1 MTVTENQPTLKDG
14 RVVAIAGP
22 VIDVEFPPDAVPRIN
37 TALAFEITIDGTPQ
51 EVRAEVAQQ
60 IGDSRVRAIC
70 LRPTDGLVRGTP
82 VKNTGSGMQMPVG
95 EGVLGHV
102 VNVIGEPL
110 DVPELDASKIDD
122 HWDIHRPAPDFDS
135 LEPQRIVF
143 PTGIKVIDLLTPYLQ
158 GGKIGLFGGAGVGKT
173 VLITEM
179 INRVASQFG
188 GVSVFAGVG
197 ERTREGTDL
206 FLEMGE
212 TIMGDGVTR
221 VLDKAALVFGQM
233 DEPPGVRLR
242 VALAALTIAE
252 YFRDVKNQDVL
263 LFVDNIFRFVQ
274 AGSEV
279 STLLGRMPSAVGY
292 QPTLADEMGQLQ
304 ERITSTRG
312 RSITSLQAVY
322 VPADDYT
329 DPAPFTTFTH
339 LDATTE
345 LSRDIAALGIYPAVD
360 PLSSSSTILSPEVV
374 GERHYNVA
382 RRVQETLQRYKELQ
396 DIIAILGLDE
406 LSEEDR
412 ITVARARKIQR
423 FLSQPMFVAKTFTG
437 LDGVFTPVEETVDS
451 FEQLVNG
458 DLDDLPEQAFL
469 NVGGAESARAKAAEL
484 RKSAGA

>member
-1 MTVTENQPTLKDG
+1 MTENELQDG

-22 VIDVEFPPDAVPRIN
+22 VIDVEFPRG
-37 TALAFEITIDGTPQ
+37 ALPELNSAIEFTIELEGESTI
-51 EVRAEVAQQ
+51 VLAEVAQQ
-60 IGDSRVRAIC
+60 LGNSRVRAIC
-70 LRPTDGLVRGTP
+70 MKPTDGLVRGTA
-82 VKNTGSGMQMPVG
+82 VRNTGHGIQVPVG
-95 EGVLGHV
+95 EKVLG
-102 VNVIGEPL
+102 NVWNVWGEAL
-110 DVPELDASKIDD
+110 DTQPEGIDELER
-122 HWDIHRPAPDFDS
+122 WDIHRPAPTFDS
-135 LEPQRIVF
+135 LEPSARMF
-143 PTGIKVIDLLTPYLQ
+143 ETGIKVVDLLTPYVA

-179 INRVASQFG
+179 INRVASQHG

-206 FLEMGE
+206 RLEMME
-212 TIMGDGVTR
+212 SGVYE
-221 VLDKAALVFGQM
+221 KAALVFGQM

-242 VALAALTIAE
+242 VALSALTMAE
-252 YFRDVKNQDVL
+252 YFRDVAGQDVL

-304 ERITSTRG
+304 ERITSTKG

-345 LSRDIAALGIYPAVD
+345 LSRTVASLGIYPAVD
-360 PLSSSSTILSPEVV
+360 PLASTSTILSPEVV
-374 GERHYNVA
+374 GDHHYGVA

-412 ITVARARKIQR
+412 LTVSRARKVER
-423 FLSQPMFVAKTFTG
+423 FLSQPFFVAKVFTG
-437 LDGVFTPVEETVDS
+437 LDGEYVPVAETVES
-451 FEQLVNG
+451 FEAIIDG
-458 DLDDLPEQAFL
+458 GLDDLPEQAFL
-469 NVGGAESARAKAAEL
+469 NVGNIDQVQAKAKQLAES
-484 RKSAGA
+484 

>member
-1 MTVTENQPTLKDG
+1 MTVTEANPSTEKPELKEG
-14 RVVAIAGP
+14 RVVSIAGP
-22 VIDVEFPPDAVPRIN
+22 VVDVEFPRGHLPEIN
-37 TALAFEITIDGTPQ
+37 HALEFTVTIEGNDIVIT
-51 EVRAEVAQQ
+51 AEVAQQ
-60 IGDSRVRAIC
+60 IGDGRVRAIC
-70 LRPTDGLVRGTP
+70 LKPTDGLTRGT
-82 VKNTGSGMQMPVG
+82 VVTNLGRGLAMPVG
-95 EGVLGHV
+95 DGVLGHV
-102 VNVIGEPL
+102 LNVLGEPL
-110 DVPELDASKIDD
+110 DVDHLDNIDD
-122 HWDIHRPAPDFDS
+122 RWEIHRPAPAFDT
-135 LEPQRIVF
+135 LEPKRIMF
-143 PTGIKVIDLLTPYLQ
+143 ETGIKVIDLLTPYLQ

-179 INRVASQFG
+179 INRVATQHG

-206 FLEMGE
+206 FIEMGE
-212 TIMGDGVTR
+212 TVMGDGKTP
-221 VLDKAALVFGQM
+221 VLTKAALVFGQM

-242 VALAALTIAE
+242 IALAALTVAE
-252 YFRDVKNQDVL
+252 YFRDARGQDVL

-292 QPTLADEMGQLQ
+292 QPTLADEMGELQ

-345 LSRDIAALGIYPAVD
+345 LDRQIAALGIYPAVN
-360 PLSSSSTILSPEVV
+360 PLSSTSTILAPEVV
-374 GERHYNVA
+374 GERHYRVA
-382 RRVQETLQRYKELQ
+382 IRTQEILQRYKELQ

-412 ITVARARKIQR
+412 VTVNRARKIQR
-423 FLSQPMFVAKTFTG
+423 FLSQPFFVGEVFTG
-437 LDGVFTPVEETVDS
+437 LKGINVPIDETVDS

-469 NVGGAESARAKAAEL
+469 NVGNADSARAKAKQLSEQ
-484 RKSAGA
+484 

>member
-1 MTVTENQPTLKDG
+1 MTMTENELQDG

-22 VIDVEFPPDAVPRIN
+22 VIDVEFPRG
-37 TALAFEITIDGTPQ
+37 ALPELNSAIEFTIQLEGETTI
-51 EVRAEVAQQ
+51 VLAEVAQQ
-60 IGDSRVRAIC
+60 LGNSRVRAIC
-70 LRPTDGLVRGTP
+70 MKPTDGLVRGTP
-82 VKNTGSGMQMPVG
+82 VRNTGHGIQVPVG
-95 EGVLGHV
+95 DGVLG
-102 VNVIGEPL
+102 NVWNVWGEAL
-110 DVPELDASKIDD
+110 DTQPEGLDEMER
-122 HWDIHRPAPDFDS
+122 WDIHRPAPTFDS
-135 LEPQRIVF
+135 LEPSARMF
-143 PTGIKVIDLLTPYLQ
+143 ETGIKVVDLLTPYVA

-179 INRVASQFG
+179 INRVASQHG

-206 FLEMGE
+206 RLEMME
-212 TIMGDGVTR
+212 SGVYE
-221 VLDKAALVFGQM
+221 KAALVFGQM

-242 VALAALTIAE
+242 VALSALTMAE
-252 YFRDVKNQDVL
+252 YFRDVAGQDVL

-304 ERITSTRG
+304 ERITSTKG

-345 LSRDIAALGIYPAVD
+345 LSRTVASLGIYPAVD
-360 PLSSSSTILSPEVV
+360 PLASTSTILSPEVV
-374 GERHYNVA
+374 GDHHYGVA

-412 ITVARARKIQR
+412 LTVSRARKVER
-423 FLSQPMFVAKTFTG
+423 FLSQPFFVAKVFTG
-437 LDGVFTPVEETVDS
+437 LDGEYVPVAETVES
-451 FEQLVNG
+451 FEAIIDG
-458 DLDDLPEQAFL
+458 GLDDLPEQAFL
-469 NVGGAESARAKAAEL
+469 NVGNIDQVQAKAKQLSE
-484 RKSAGA
+484 S

>member
-1 MTVTENQPTLKDG
+1 MTVTEANPSTEPTELKDG
-14 RVVAIAGP
+14 KVVAIAGP
-22 VIDVEFPPDAVPRIN
+22 VVDVEFPRGHLPEINHAVQF
-37 TALAFEITIDGTPQ
+37 TVTVEGTETVIT
-51 EVRAEVAQQ
+51 AEVAQQ
-60 IGDSRVRAIC
+60 IGDGRVRAIC
-70 LRPTDGLVRGTP
+70 LKPTDGLTRGTA
-82 VKNTGSGMQMPVG
+82 VRNLGRGLSMPVG
-95 EGVLGHV
+95 DGVLGHV
-102 VNVIGEPL
+102 LNVLGEPL
-110 DVPELDASKIDD
+110 DVPALENIDD
-122 HWDIHRPAPDFDS
+122 RWDIHRPAPDFDT
-135 LEPQRIVF
+135 LEPKRLMF
-143 PTGIKVIDLLTPYLQ
+143 ETGIKVIDLLTPYLQ

-179 INRVASQFG
+179 INRVATQHG

-206 FLEMGE
+206 FIEMGE
-212 TIMGDGVTR
+212 SG
-221 VLDKAALVFGQM
+221 VLDKASLVFGQM

-242 VALAALTIAE
+242 IALAALTIAE
-252 YFRDVKNQDVL
+252 YFRDARGQDVL

-292 QPTLADEMGQLQ
+292 QPTLADEMGELQ

-345 LSRDIAALGIYPAVD
+345 LSRQIAALGIYPAVD
-360 PLSSSSTILSPEVV
+360 PLASTSTILAPEVV

-382 RRVQETLQRYKELQ
+382 RRTQEILQRYKELQ

-412 ITVARARKIQR
+412 ITVNRARKIQR
-423 FLSQPMFVAKTFTG
+423 FLSQPFNVGEVFTG
-437 LDGVFTPVEETVDS
+437 LKGVNVPVDETVES
-451 FEQLVNG
+451 FEMLCNG

-469 NVGGAESARAKAAEL
+469 NVGNADSARAKAKQLEEQ
-484 RKSAGA
+484 